1 VRKAHVWNKNKKLG
15 HQSKNVTA
23 AQREEWMSK
32 LNRRELARLALSG
45 ATAIAALLSSRR
57 ARAQA
62 WPTRPVM
69 LLIPYPPGGVADPEA
84 RLVADRLSVELGQPF
99 VVQNKGGAAGAI
111 ATEYVAH
118 AQPDG
123 YTFLFATSAQTTI
136 LPLIQHL
143 NYTMKDLMP
152 VSAIAEGPMVLA
164 INSSLPARTLKDFIA
179 LVRASPGKYNY
190 GSGGTGSVNH
200 LVSAAFASR
209 LGLDMIHVPYHGG
222 GPAMLD
228 FIAGRLA
235 MYFGNAGE
243 LIPHRND
250 EHLRIIGVSSLQ
262 RMPQLPN
269 VPAIAELLPNFQ
281 MAAWRG
287 FLAPAGTPQPIVDKV
302 SDLLQR
308 ASKDPAIADKITNL
322 GDEVLTTTPAQ
333 HAMLIENE
341 QQIFAD
347 AVAAAGLKLR

>member
-1 VRKAHVWNKNKKLG
+1 
-15 HQSKNVTA
+15 
-23 AQREEWMSK
+23 MST
-32 LNRRELARLALSG
+32 LNRRDLARLALSG
-45 ATAIAALLSSRR
+45 ATATTALLSGRR

-84 RLVADRLSVELGQPF
+84 RIVADRLSVELGQPF
-99 VVQNKGGAAGAI
+99 VVQNRGGAAGAI
-111 ATEYVAH
+111 ATEFVAH

-136 LPLIQHL
+136 LPLTQHL

-164 INSSLPARTLKDFIA
+164 INSSLPARNLKEFIA
-179 LVRASPGKYNY
+179 LVRANPGKYNY

-200 LVSAAFASR
+200 LVSAAFAHR

-228 FIAGRLA
+228 FMAGRLA

-243 LIPHRND
+243 LIPRRD
-250 EHLRIIGVSSLQ
+250 DDRLRIIGVSSLA

-308 ASKDPAIADKITNL
+308 ASKDPAIAEKITNL

-333 HAMLIENE
+333 QAKLIENE
-341 QQIFAD
+341 QQIYAD
-347 AVAAAGLKLR
+347 AIAAAGLKSE